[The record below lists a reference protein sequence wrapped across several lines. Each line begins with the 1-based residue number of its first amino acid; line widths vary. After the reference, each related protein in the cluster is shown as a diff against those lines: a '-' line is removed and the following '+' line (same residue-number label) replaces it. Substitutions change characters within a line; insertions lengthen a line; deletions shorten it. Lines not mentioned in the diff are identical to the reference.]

1 MAEAHGM
8 QRLRKPDAIDP
19 RILDEAAEWLMQLS
33 AGARVED
40 HRACERWSQS
50 SPEHARA
57 WARAQL
63 LLNKLGGLPPSL
75 AMPTLNRTPDAGRRA
90 ALTKLAA
97 ILALAPASWGIW
109 SVLQAQDWMADY
121 STAVGERR
129 VMHLADNTELTLNT
143 ATAVDVRFTATQ
155 RNVRLRSGEILVQ
168 TAHEAAAVYRPFSV
182 NTLQGQMEALGTR
195 FSVRLDGDT
204 THLAVLEGAVR
215 ITPDRAGT
223 GAQQVLRAGQQAS
236 FTDKAVAGVTDADD
250 AVLAWTQG
258 MLVADKMRLA
268 DFAAELSRYRSGIV
282 HVDPAVADVR
292 VSGAYPVG
300 DTDQELAMLVSTY
313 PVDAVTR
320 MRGRWITLLAR

>member
-1 MAEAHGM
+1 MPRSHRPE
-8 QRLRKPDAIDP
+8 AIDP

-33 AGARVED
+33 AGARAED

-63 LLNKLGGLPPSL
+63 LLNKLGALPPSL
-75 AMPTLNRTPDAGRRA
+75 AMPTLNRAPDAGRRA

-109 SVLQAQDWMADY
+109 SVFQAQDWMADY
-121 STAVGERR
+121 CTAVGEQR
-129 VMHLADNTELTLNT
+129 VIHLADNTELTLNT
-143 ATAVDVRFTATQ
+143 ATAVDVRFSSTQ

-182 NTLQGQMEALGTR
+182 NTIQGQMEALGTR
-195 FSVRLDGDT
+195 FSVRVDGDT

-223 GAQQVLRAGQQAS
+223 GAQQVLRAGQQVS
-236 FTDKAVAGVTDADD
+236 FTDNVIADVAGADD
-250 AVLAWTQG
+250 AVIAWARG

-282 HVDPAVADVR
+282 RVDPAVAGVR

-300 DTDQELAMLVSTY
+300 DTDKALAMLVSTY

-320 MRGRWITLLAR
+320 MRGRWIMLVER

>member
-1 MAEAHGM
+1 MAEARST
-8 QRLRKPDAIDP
+8 QRPPRPEAIDP

-33 AGARVED
+33 AGARAED

-63 LLNKLGGLPPSL
+63 LLNKLGALPPSL
-75 AMPTLNRTPDAGRRA
+75 AMPTLNRAPDAGRRA
-90 ALTKLAA
+90 ALAKLAA
-97 ILALAPASWGIW
+97 VLAIAPASWGIW
-109 SVLQAQDWMADY
+109 SVFQAQDWMADF

-129 VMHLADNTELTLNT
+129 LLRLADNTELTLNT
-143 ATAVDVRFTATQ
+143 ATAVDVHFNSTQ
-155 RNVRLRSGEILVQ
+155 RNVRLRSGEIMVQ
-168 TAHEAAAVYRPFSV
+168 TAHEDAAVYRPFSV

-215 ITPDRAGT
+215 ITPDRAG

-236 FTDKAVAGVTDADD
+236 FTAKNIADIALADD
-250 AVLAWTQG
+250 AVIAWTQG

-268 DFAAELSRYRSGIV
+268 DFATELSRYRSGIV
-282 HVDPAVADVR
+282 RVDPTVANVR
-292 VSGAYPVG
+292 ISGAYPVG
-300 DTDQELAMLVSTY
+300 DTDKALAMLVSTY
-313 PVDAVTR
+313 PVDAMTR
-320 MRGRWITLLAR
+320 LRGRWITLVAR